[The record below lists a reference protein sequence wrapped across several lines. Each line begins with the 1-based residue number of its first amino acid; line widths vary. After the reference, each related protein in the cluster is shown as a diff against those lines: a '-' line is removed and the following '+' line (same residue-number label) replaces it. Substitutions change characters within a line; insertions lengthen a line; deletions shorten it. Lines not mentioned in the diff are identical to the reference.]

1 MAIQFNSD
9 IGFTLKSARRHREW
23 ISKIIRTLKKREG
36 EIVFQFTSDE
46 ELGKLNVEYLRHNS
60 FTDILTFDY
69 SENKTL
75 SGDILISVDRVKENA
90 IKFRTGFDEEL
101 RRVMIHG
108 VLHLAGYR
116 DKTKKEIEE
125 MRMMEKKAIKRY

>member
-23 ISKIIRTLKKREG
+23 ISKTIRTLKKREG
-36 EIVFQFTSDE
+36 EIVFQLTSDE
-46 ELGKLNVEYLRHNS
+46 ALGKLNMEYLKHNS
-60 FTDILTFDY
+60 LTDILTFDY
-69 SENKTL
+69 SENKIL

-90 IKFRTGFDEEL
+90 LKFGSGFEKEL
-101 RRVMIHG
+101 RRVIIHG

-116 DKTKKEIEE
+116 DKTKKEIDE
-125 MRMMEKKAIKRY
+125 MRMMEEKALKRY